1 MIENTVQPNKLLK
14 QGLRKKVTLPV
25 QQPNHTSM
33 QPQPINKITM
43 QQQVKNVA
51 YNDNPSNLNILL
63 DAHKQTSASN
73 KFKKM
78 HLNDTSKGNIKIH
91 VNSNNVSNTPKKILG
106 ICHIGSANTF
116 IKMEK
121 YIDNLLNIT
130 STYVNYSITLI
141 AALIDTLPEDFVNY
155 VKLKYPQIIFI
166 DTPNAG
172 FDIGSFFSILKYCK
186 ENNLDFDYVIK
197 VHTKTIDE
205 WRERMLD
212 TIAGSINYIHNILK
226 TFENQKIGL
235 ICDGTMECINNG
247 SQTNNNYMHLK
258 YLIEKYN
265 INISPNA
272 NVRFAAGTMFWIR
285 YCILKKIFRGHD
297 FNNILEEF
305 NSLDTFDWNWY
316 KCANGDIIA
325 AHEIIGMKNKEISY
339 KHYLQY
345 GVPNNLSPN
354 LFHAIKYNTRSEKL
368 RDAMIEHA
376 YERFFSYMVVS
387 LKYTQYF
394 MVNKIIL

>member
-172 FDIGSFFSILKYCK
+172 FDIASVATAVPGDAAVPVRRKTSFAVVDRVLSTKSATVLRKATGWVT
-186 ENNLDFDYVIK
+186 LK
-197 VHTKTIDE
+197 VHLQSK
-205 WRERMLD
+205 
-212 TIAGSINYIHNILK
+212 
-226 TFENQKIGL
+226 NQ
-235 ICDGTMECINNG
+235 
-247 SQTNNNYMHLK
+247 
-258 YLIEKYN
+258 
-265 INISPNA
+265 
-272 NVRFAAGTMFWIR
+272 
-285 YCILKKIFRGHD
+285 
-297 FNNILEEF
+297 
-305 NSLDTFDWNWY
+305 
-316 KCANGDIIA
+316 
-325 AHEIIGMKNKEISY
+325 
-339 KHYLQY
+339 
-345 GVPNNLSPN
+345 
-354 LFHAIKYNTRSEKL
+354 
-368 RDAMIEHA
+368 
-376 YERFFSYMVVS
+376 
-387 LKYTQYF
+387 
-394 MVNKIIL
+394 

>member
-1 MIENTVQPNKLLK
+1 
-14 QGLRKKVTLPV
+14 
-25 QQPNHTSM
+25 
-33 QPQPINKITM
+33 M
-43 QQQVKNVA
+43 QQSATNVD
-51 YNDNPSNLNILL
+51 YNVNPLKLNI
-63 DAHKQTSASN
+63 SAVAQLNLHNRQSAIN
-73 KFKKM
+73 NFKKM
-78 HLNDTSKGNIKIH
+78 NLYARPKGN
-91 VNSNNVSNTPKKILG
+91 VNIYEKSNDNVINTPKKILG
-106 ICHIGSANTF
+106 ICHIGSAKTF
-116 IKMEK
+116 VKMEK
-121 YIDNLLNIT
+121 YINILLNINAA
-130 STYVNYSITLI
+130 YVNYSITLI

-172 FDIGSFFSILKYCK
+172 FDIGSFFSILKHCK
-186 ENNLDFDYVIK
+186 ENNLEFDYVIK

-205 WRERMLD
+205 WRNNMLD

-226 TFENQKIGL
+226 TFENPKIGL

-247 SQTNNNYMHLK
+247 SQTNNNYVHLK

-285 YCILKKIFRGHD
+285 YCILKKIFWERD

-316 KCANGDIIA
+316 KCANRHIINERDITA
-325 AHEIIGMKNKEISY
+325 MNNKEVAHN
-339 KHYLQY
+339 HYLQY
-345 GVPNNLSPN
+345 GVPNNLSSN
-354 LFHAIKYNTRSEKL
+354 LFHAIEYNTRSKKL

-387 LKYTQYF
+387 LKYKQHF
-394 MVNKIIL
+394 INNK